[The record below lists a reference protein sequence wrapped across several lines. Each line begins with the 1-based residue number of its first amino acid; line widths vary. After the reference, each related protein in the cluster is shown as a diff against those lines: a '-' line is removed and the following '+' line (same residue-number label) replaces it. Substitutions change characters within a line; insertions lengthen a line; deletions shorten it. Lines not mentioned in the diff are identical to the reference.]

1 MKEIVFPMKVH
12 AVKLEYRRL
21 RLENMMR
28 GNFRTVN
35 GVKCVVVTYDP
46 EKPKISVRHPRII
59 HVDTRLGKQL
69 SEAVNSYLKIKKEY
83 DDLRHSWNSRY
94 NFAPPRV
101 NFPIVQ
107 FSDPHKMNNAYFQSQ
122 QDKCGSYVPKT
133 PTVSE
138 HGDLKSK
145 NEQMTADL
153 LKYLGIPFKYET
165 ELFLTSIEE
174 TIDPDYLVNF
184 YEIDRCSYVE
194 ILGMS
199 EKIDY
204 SIKTATKIIGFSK
217 DRYRP
222 GREVIY
228 IILYDKQ
235 NFDADYVISQIL
247 SAFDDM
253 IPDNALIWEN
263 TSQAV

>member
-1 MKEIVFPMKVH
+1 MKDIVFPMKVH

-21 RLENMMR
+21 KLQELPH
-28 GNFRTVN
+28 GYFC
-35 GVKCVVVTYDP
+35 VKKGTNKVVITHDP
-46 EKPKISVRHPRII
+46 EDERYTSRRPRILSVSSKRGQKY
-59 HVDTRLGKQL
+59 VDGI
-69 SEAVNSYLKIKKEY
+69 NSYLKLKAEY
-83 DDLRHSWNSRY
+83 DMLLQEWNSKY
-94 NFAPPRV
+94 KFAPPKV

-107 FSDPHKMNNAYFQSQ
+107 FYDPHKMNNAYFQSR
-122 QDKCGSYVPKT
+122 QDRCGTYVPKT

-145 NEQMTADL
+145 NEKMTADL
-153 LKYLGIPFKYET
+153 LKLMGIPFKYET
-165 ELFLTSIEE
+165 ELYLPSLEE

-194 ILGMS
+194 ILGMT

-204 SIKTATKIIGFSK
+204 SIKTATKILGFSK

-235 NFDADYVISQIL
+235 NFDADYFISQIL

-253 IPDNALIWEN
+253 IPDSALIWNSE
-263 TSQAV
+263 SQAV